1 MQGKYLSRNIEPELQ
16 ECLLDFPA
24 VAVLGPRQCGKSTLA
39 RQIIAKRPNAIYLDL
54 EKPADLAKLQE
65 PELFFS
71 QHPAELI
78 CLDEVQRLPEIFA
91 PLRAIID
98 SRNRNSQF
106 LFLGSAS
113 RDLIRQSS
121 ETLAGRIAYL
131 ELTPFLYA
139 EIERS
144 NEPVSLQDLWIRGGF
159 PDSLLARNEKV
170 SRRWRENFIRTFLE
184 RDIPQFGF
192 RIPAPTLRRVWQ
204 MCAHTQGQLL
214 NSSRLG
220 SALGVSHT
228 TFRSYIDLLAET
240 YMLRIL
246 PPYMA
251 NLKKRLVK
259 SPKVYLRDTGILHSL
274 LAIDTFD
281 DLMGHPV
288 FGVSWETMAMETII
302 TTFPNWDPFFYRTA
316 TGTEIDLVLIRGN
329 RKVAFEF
336 KASTTPHVTKG
347 FWNGLRDLDIEQA
360 WIIAPIKESYPFRD
374 NVRVSPLSELLS
386 RILLHEPSPISEE
399 L

>member
-1 MQGKYLSRNIEPELQ
+1 MQERYIPRRLESELR
-16 ECLLDFPA
+16 ECLREFPA

-39 RQIIAKRPNAIYLDL
+39 RAIIAQLPDAVYLDL

-71 QHPAELI
+71 LHKDKLI
-78 CLDEVQRLPEIFA
+78 CLDEIQRLPEIFA

-98 SRNRNSQF
+98 SRSRNGQF
-106 LFLGSAS
+106 LILGSAS

-139 EIERS
+139 EIS
-144 NEPVSLQDLWIRGGF
+144 GTAAVAPLHTYWLRGGF
-159 PDSLLARNEKV
+159 PDSLLARNEKA
-170 SRRWRENFIRTFLE
+170 SQRWRENFIRTFLE
-184 RDIPQFGF
+184 RDIPQLGV

-214 NSSRLG
+214 NSSQLG

-240 YMLRIL
+240 FMIRIL
-246 PPYMA
+246 PPFAA

-259 SPKVYLRDTGILHSL
+259 SPKVYLRDTGILHTL
-274 LAIDTFD
+274 LAIDAFD

-288 FGVSWETMAMETII
+288 FGASWETMALENII
-302 TTFPNWDPFFYRTA
+302 AAFPGWEPYFYRTA
-316 TGTEIDLVLIRGN
+316 AGAEIDLVLVRGT
-329 RKVAFEF
+329 RKMAFEF
-336 KASTTPHVTKG
+336 KASTTPRPTKG
-347 FWNGLRDLDIEQA
+347 FWNGLKDLHIDQA
-360 WIIAPIKESYPFRD
+360 WVIAPVDESYPLTET
-374 NVRVSPLSELLS
+374 VKVCPLAE
-386 RILLHEPSPISEE
+386 IVQVH
-399 L
+399 

>member
-1 MQGKYLSRNIEPELQ
+1 MQGKYLPRNIEPELQ
-16 ECLLDFPA
+16 ECLIDFPA

-39 RQIIAKRPNAIYLDL
+39 RKIIAKQPNAKYLDL
-54 EKPADLAKLQE
+54 EKPADLTKLQE

-71 QHPAELI
+71 QHSDKLI
-78 CLDEVQRLPEIFA
+78 CLDEVQCLPEIFA
-91 PLRAIID
+91 PLRSIID
-98 SRNRNSQF
+98 SQKRNGQF

-131 ELTPFLYA
+131 ELTPFLYD
-139 EIERS
+139 EIERTQ
-144 NEPVSLQDLWIRGGF
+144 EPISLQDFWLRGGF
-159 PDSLLARNEKV
+159 PDSLLARNEKA

-184 RDIPQFGF
+184 RDIPQLGF
-192 RIPAPTLRRVWQ
+192 RIPATTLRRVWQ
-204 MCAHTQGQLL
+204 ICAHTQGQLL
-214 NSSRLG
+214 NTSQLG

-246 PPYMA
+246 PPYTG

-259 SPKVYLRDTGILHSL
+259 SPKVYLRDSGILHSL
-274 LAIDTFD
+274 LSIDTFD

-288 FGVSWETMAMETII
+288 FGASWETVAMETII
-302 TTFPNWDPFFYRTA
+302 NIFPNWEPFFYRTVA
-316 TGTEIDLVLIRGN
+316 GAEIDLVLIRGN
-329 RKVAFEF
+329 RRVAFEF
-336 KASTTPHVTKG
+336 KASTTPLVSKG

-360 WIIAPIKESYPFRD
+360 WIIAPIKESYPFHD
-374 NVRVSPLSELLS
+374 NVTVSPLSEIS
-386 RILLHEPSPISEE
+386 RNMIVNQ
-399 L
+399 

>member
-1 MQGKYLSRNIEPELQ
+1 MQGKYLTRNIEPILQ

-39 RQIIAKRPNAIYLDL
+39 RKIIANQPEAIYLDL
-54 EKPADLAKLQE
+54 ERPADLTKLHE

-71 QHPAELI
+71 QYPDKLI
-78 CLDEVQRLPEIFA
+78 CLDEIQRLPEIFA
-91 PLRAIID
+91 PLRSIID
-98 SRNRNSQF
+98 SRRRSGQF

-131 ELTPFLYA
+131 ELTPFFYA
-139 EIERS
+139 EIERAQ
-144 NEPVSLQDLWIRGGF
+144 EPISLQDLWLRGGF

-204 MCAHTQGQLL
+204 MCAHNQGQLL
-214 NSSRLG
+214 NSSQLG
-220 SALGVSHT
+220 AALGVSHT

-240 YMLRIL
+240 YMLRVL
-246 PPYMA
+246 PPYAA
-251 NLKKRLVK
+251 NVKKRLVK
-259 SPKVYLRDTGILHSL
+259 SPKVYLRDSGILHSL
-274 LAIDTFD
+274 LAIDSFD
-281 DLMGHPV
+281 DLLGHPV
-288 FGVSWETMAMETII
+288 FGASWETVAMETII
-302 TTFPNWDPFFYRTA
+302 AEFSDWDPFFYRTA
-316 TGTEIDLVLIRGN
+316 AGAEIDLVLIRGN
-329 RKVAFEF
+329 RRIAFEF
-336 KASTTPHVTKG
+336 KASTTPNVSKG
-347 FWNGLRDLDIEQA
+347 FWIGLNDLDIEQA

-374 NVRVSPLSELLS
+374 NVRVIPLSE
-386 RILLHEPSPISEE
+386 ISQIAI
-399 L
+399 

>member
-1 MQGKYLSRNIEPELQ
+1 MQGKIHPRNIEPELR
-16 ECLLDFPA
+16 ECLLDFPS
-24 VAVLGPRQCGKSTLA
+24 VAVLGPRQCGKTTLA
-39 RQIIAKRPNAIYLDL
+39 KKIVREQPNAIYLDL
-54 EKPADLAKLQE
+54 ENPADLAKLRE

-71 QHPAELI
+71 QHSNQLI
-78 CLDEVQRLPEIFA
+78 CLDEIQRIPEIFA
-91 PLRAIID
+91 PLRAVID

-131 ELTPFLYA
+131 ELTPFLY
-139 EIERS
+139 
-144 NEPVSLQDLWIRGGF
+144 NETEKFYTPVSLHNFWIRGGF
-159 PDSLLARNEKV
+159 PDSLLARTEKS

-184 RDIPQFGF
+184 RDIPQIGF

-214 NSSRLG
+214 NSSQLG
-220 SALGVSHT
+220 SSLGVSHT
-228 TFRSYIDLLAET
+228 TFRSYIDILAET

-246 PPYMA
+246 PPYVS

-281 DLMGHPV
+281 DLLGHPV
-288 FGVSWETMAMETII
+288 LGSSWETVAMETII
-302 TTFPNWDPFFYRTA
+302 ATFPEWEPYFYRTA
-316 TGTEIDLVLIRGN
+316 AGTDSKIWKLKRHG
-329 RKVAFEF
+329 
-336 KASTTPHVTKG
+336 
-347 FWNGLRDLDIEQA
+347 
-360 WIIAPIKESYPFRD
+360 
-374 NVRVSPLSELLS
+374 
-386 RILLHEPSPISEE
+386 
-399 L
+399 